1 MRQPEART
9 DRSHPNVAIAWRYGV
24 GQLPI
29 SVYFGVSSLLL
40 MPFMTTVLGVP
51 AAIAGLAVMLPKFAA
66 IAMDPMVGLWAE
78 RLPAKWRR
86 QRRLLLASGLLASA
100 AVVVLFR
107 PAVLPDPNLTGLW
120 MACAFAAANLALA
133 GLSVSYLSAAL
144 DVAPSPDQRTVL
156 MSWKV
161 GFHMSGVLL
170 GGLAPLLVAFFGG
183 GRPGYAGM
191 GVVIGLLSAV
201 AVLVSYWGIRHV
213 PVSAAPAKVARIGAL
228 WRVVSAPTFIRE
240 LALLYAVKYFAN
252 GVQYAAKAYFVLF
265 IIDVG
270 LPFLSLMVVS
280 LTLTALVCQPVWVSL
295 AGRIGKPR
303 TLMLSTVGM
312 GSAFA
317 LYAFLGAGDRAAAV
331 ALSVMQGFFAGG
343 GALMT
348 SALFLDSV
356 NRYAEETGES
366 QPSLLSGVWSAIEK
380 AAFAMGVFALGVIL
394 DLLGFVPST
403 GLPAAQSSDVLMG
416 VRLGMALIPAAGMVL
431 SMILIARWV
440 PAARPVRPG

>member
-1 MRQPEART
+1 MRHRGRPGE
-9 DRSHPNVAIAWRYGV
+9 RSPPDPAIAWRYGV

-29 SVYFGVSSLLL
+29 SVYFAVSALLL

-51 AAIAGLAVMLPKFAA
+51 AAIAGLAVMVPKFAA

-78 RLPAKWRR
+78 RVPAGWRE
-86 QRRLLLASGLLASA
+86 RRWVLLGSGLLSA
-100 AVVVLFR
+100 LAIVILFR
-107 PAVLPDPNLTGLW
+107 PAVLPDPDLTGLW
-120 MACAFAAANLALA
+120 MAVAFGAANLALA

-144 DVAPSPDQRTVL
+144 DVAPAPDQRTVL

-183 GRPGYAGM
+183 GRTGYAGM
-191 GVVIGLLSAV
+191 GLAIGLLSAL

-213 PVSAAPAKVARIGAL
+213 PVKAMPAAAPGIGAL
-228 WRVVSAPTFIRE
+228 WRAVSAPTFFRE

-265 IIDVG
+265 IIDVE
-270 LPFLSLMVVS
+270 LPFLSMMVVA
-280 LTLTALVCQPVWVSL
+280 LTLTALLCQPIWVAL

-303 TLMLSTVGM
+303 TLILSTVGI
-312 GSAFA
+312 GTAFA
-317 LYAFLGAGDRAAAV
+317 LYAILGEGDRAAAV
-331 ALSVMQGFFAGG
+331 GLSVIQGFFAGG

-356 NRYAEETGES
+356 TRYAEQTGES

-380 AAFAMGVFALGVIL
+380 AAFALGVFALGVIL
-394 DLLGFVPST
+394 DVLGFVPST
-403 GLPAAQSSDVLMG
+403 GVPAAQSDEVLMG
-416 VRLGMALIPAAGMVL
+416 VKLGMAVIPAAGMVI
-431 SMILIARWV
+431 SMVLIARWV
-440 PAARPVRPG
+440 PTPKPVTLG